1 MSPAMLRATLDD
13 PLTRPFWDGCA
24 RGELLVPRFTVSGNV
39 VWPPRPMDPVS
50 RTLEHEWVRATGE
63 ATIWSFVV
71 AHPPLLPAY
80 AEFAPYPVV
89 VVELTDHP
97 AVRMVGNIVT
107 AVDAPIDSVAPA
119 TITIGEPVRVA
130 FADQDGVT
138 VPRWVR
144 DQDLSPRSD

>member
-13 PLTRPFWDGCA
+13 PLSHPFWDGCA
-24 RGELLVPRFTVSGNV
+24 RGELLVQRFTASGNV
-39 VWPPRPMDPVS
+39 VWPPRPMDPES
-50 RTLEHEWVRATGE
+50 RTLEHEWVPATGE

-80 AEFAPYPVV
+80 AAHAPYPVV

-97 AVRMVGNIVT
+97 AVRMVGNLV
-107 AVDAPIDSVAPA
+107 AAADASIDSVDPA
-119 TITIGEPVRVA
+119 TIEIGEPVHVV
-130 FADQDGVT
+130 FADQDGIA

-144 DQDLSPRSD
+144 P

>member
-1 MSPAMLRATLDD
+1 MSATDLPMLRATLDD

-24 RGELLVPRFTVSGNV
+24 RGELLVPRFTASGNV

-50 RTLEHEWVRATGE
+50 RTLEQEWVPASGA

-80 AEFAPYPVV
+80 TEFAPYPVV

-107 AVDAPIDSVAPA
+107 AADAPIDSVDPA
-119 TITIGEPVRVA
+119 TITIGGPVRVA
-130 FADQDGVT
+130 FAEQDGVT
-138 VPRWVR
+138 VPRWIR
-144 DQDLSPRSD
+144 A

>member
-1 MSPAMLRATLDD
+1 MNADDPALLRATLDD

-24 RGELLVPRFTVSGNV
+24 RGELLVQRFPASGAV

-50 RTLEHEWVRATGE
+50 RTLEHEWVPVTGT
-63 ATIWSFVV
+63 ATIWPFVV

-80 AEFAPYPVV
+80 AEFAPYPVIV
-89 VVELTDHP
+89 AELTDHP
-97 AVRMVGNIVT
+97 GIRMVGNLV
-107 AVDAPIDSVAPA
+107 AVRDAPIDSVDPA
-119 TITIGEPVRVA
+119 TITIGERVRVV

-144 DQDLSPRSD
+144 A

>member
-1 MSPAMLRATLDD
+1 MSPAGPKMLRATLDD

-24 RGELLVPRFTVSGNV
+24 RGELLVQRFTASGNV

-50 RTLEHEWVRATGE
+50 RTLEHEWVRASGA

-80 AEFAPYPVV
+80 AKFAPYPVV

-97 AVRMVGNIVT
+97 GVRMVGNIV
-107 AVDAPIDSVAPA
+107 AAADAAIDSLDPA
-119 TITIGEPVRVA
+119 TITIGEPVAVV
-130 FADQDGVT
+130 FADQDGIT

-144 DQDLSPRSD
+144 S